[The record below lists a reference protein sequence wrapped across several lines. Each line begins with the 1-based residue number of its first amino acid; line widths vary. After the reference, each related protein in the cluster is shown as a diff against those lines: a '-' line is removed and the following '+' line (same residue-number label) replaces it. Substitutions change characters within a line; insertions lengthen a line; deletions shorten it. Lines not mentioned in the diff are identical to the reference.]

1 MDNDF
6 AGSGDALLTEPLRAF
21 RAWTLDLE
29 VRPVGGVPETEWTDW
44 YRRVSDVAS
53 RGQQLGSITT
63 ESPAPLVPEAL
74 PPGLEPL
81 LISGTSDYLS
91 AVTLYPVTQPQ
102 GGPWGLTKEATC
114 LHHASHRDRVPV
126 QECTCGVYSWY
137 RPDEASQEHTGVVV
151 GAIDVLGQVLLG
163 RRGVRSSRAKVVGL
177 ALNDE
182 LRELLPSV
190 MEPSVVLAG
199 LRRET
204 RPGGR
209 YPGVRVFDSER
220 ELYEALPPDLDT
232 LANLLGPAATETLQF
247 GGRLVYDA
255 AVRGTGVQLVAGP
268 RARSWGKTLAA
279 KTLAAK
285 LLRQRHGEADDE

>member
-1 MDNDF
+1 MDTDF

-44 YRRVSDVAS
+44 YRRVSRAAG
-53 RGQQLGSITT
+53 GQQLGSITA
-63 ESPAPLVPEAL
+63 EHPRPLVPEG
-74 PPGLEPL
+74 PPPDLEPL

-91 AVTLYPVTQPQ
+91 AVTLHPVTQSK
-102 GGPWGLTKEATC
+102 GGAWGLTKEGTC
-114 LHHASHRDRVPV
+114 LHHPAAHRDRVPV
-126 QECTCGVYSWY
+126 EDCTCGVYSWY

-163 RRGVRSSRAKVVGL
+163 RRGIRSSRARVAGL
-177 ALNDE
+177 ALNEE

-190 MEPSVVLAG
+190 IEPSVVLAG

-220 ELYEALPPDLDT
+220 ELYEAFPPDLDT

-247 GGRLVYDA
+247 GGKLVYDA
-255 AVRGTGVQLVAGP
+255 AVHGTGVQVVAGP
-268 RARSWGKTLAA
+268 TARRWG

-285 LLRQRHGEADDE
+285 LLRQRHEEDGGTRG